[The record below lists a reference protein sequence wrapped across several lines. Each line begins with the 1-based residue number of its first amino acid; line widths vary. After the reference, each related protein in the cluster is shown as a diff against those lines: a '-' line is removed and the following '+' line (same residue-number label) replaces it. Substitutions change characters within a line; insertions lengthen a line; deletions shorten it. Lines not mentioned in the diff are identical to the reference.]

1 MPLLVFHCH
10 LRTLL
15 SADPMYAGT
24 PGTMPSRSGGI
35 VRLAME
41 PFLANRAGDAKA
53 LDMLRA
59 RSVICVLRRSQA
71 AVA

>member
-1 MPLLVFHCH
+1 MRLHVFHYH
-10 LRTLL
+10 IRTLL
-15 SADPMYAGT
+15 SADPMSAGT

-41 PFLANRAGDAKA
+41 PFLANRAGDVKP

-59 RSVICVLRRSQA
+59 RSVICVLRRSLA